1 MAESTPP
8 HSKRPI
14 DLAWPLRVLVA
25 LTLIAVVAVTLVQIV
40 LRYVFDAPL
49 IWSEELVKLLIVWI
63 TFVGAGAVCFDGRHL
78 NVDVFFKMLPVRLR
92 VAVRWLNILLSLGFL
107 AILGWTSITLVRIES
122 MQELSSLPLT
132 LGHVRAA
139 ATAGAIL
146 MIAGILARIFYS
158 RPRRRRDDPAY
169 GADDPM

>member
-1 MAESTPP
+1 MNGEPLR
-8 HSKRPI
+8 SKRGAI
-14 DLAWPLRVLVA
+14 DLAWPLKVVISLA
-25 LTLIAVVAVTLVQIV
+25 LIVVVAVTLTQIV

-78 NVDVFFKMLPVRLR
+78 NVDVFYTMMPGRLR
-92 VAVRWLNILLSLGFL
+92 RAVRWLNVALALGFL

-122 MQELSSLPLT
+122 MQELSALPLSQ
-132 LGHVRAA
+132 GHVRAA
-139 ATAGAIL
+139 ATVGAVL
-146 MIAGILARIFYS
+146 MIAGILTRALYS
-158 RPRRRRDDPAY
+158 RPRRRDDDPAY